1 MYLATDADL
10 AQARLDPQ
18 FRQDLLAHSLETL
31 LAALKRVQAG
41 DVSADAARQLKEGA
55 ALAVKLADLLQRLG
69 VVPPP
74 RGLTLPCI
82 PTQNPY
88 NARTPSIPAGS

>member
-55 ALAVKLADLLQRLG
+55 TLAVKLADLLQRLG
-69 VVPPP
+69 AVPPH
-74 RGLTLPCI
+74 
-82 PTQNPY
+82 
-88 NARTPSIPAGS
+88 AA